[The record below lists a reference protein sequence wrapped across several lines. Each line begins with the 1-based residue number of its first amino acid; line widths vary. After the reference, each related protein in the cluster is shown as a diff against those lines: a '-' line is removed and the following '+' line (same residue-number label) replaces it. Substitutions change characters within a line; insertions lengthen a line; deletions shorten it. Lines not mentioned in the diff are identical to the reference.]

1 MTEAD
6 YQHEFC
12 NPMISQTFADQWVL
26 LVGKKF
32 AKFFLY
38 TVVNELEQ
46 RLDLVLYRRIY
57 FFEIH
62 SHQIICFYVSV

>member
-1 MTEAD
+1 MIVISADAILHQHMTEAD
-6 YQHEFC
+6 YRHEFC

-38 TVVNELEQ
+38 TVVNELER
-46 RLDLVLYRRIY
+46 RLDLV
-57 FFEIH
+57 
-62 SHQIICFYVSV
+62 